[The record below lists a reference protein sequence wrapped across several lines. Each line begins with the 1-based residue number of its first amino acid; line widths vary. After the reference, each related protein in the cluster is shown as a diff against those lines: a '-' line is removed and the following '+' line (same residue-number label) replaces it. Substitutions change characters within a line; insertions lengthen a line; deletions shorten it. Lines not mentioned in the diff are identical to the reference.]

1 MMMMMSMVM
10 VVAFQQMSNDGDDG
24 DDDDCDGNGDDDNSL
39 VTKRLKLEFL
49 SQRWQSHSEHGVK
62 EFIVRCK
69 EGEGGDDENIAEI
82 VNFCEIRKL
91 LV

>member
-1 MMMMMSMVM
+1 MRKSKLAEVDDLIRLQ
-10 VVAFQQMSNDGDDG
+10 VQHHDDG
-24 DDDDCDGNGDDDNSL
+24 DDDDCDGNCDDDSL

-49 SQRWQSHSEHGVK
+49 SQRWQSHSEQGVK

-69 EGEGGDDENIAEI
+69 EGEDGDDENIAEI
-82 VNFCEIRKL
+82 VNFFEIRKV

>member
-1 MMMMMSMVM
+1 M
-10 VVAFQQMSNDGDDG
+10 
-24 DDDDCDGNGDDDNSL
+24 
-39 VTKRLKLEFL
+39 TKRLKLEFL
-49 SQRWQSHSEHGVK
+49 SQRWQSHSEQGAK

-82 VNFCEIRKL
+82 VNFFEIRKV

>member
-1 MMMMMSMVM
+1 M
-10 VVAFQQMSNDGDDG
+10 
-24 DDDDCDGNGDDDNSL
+24 
-39 VTKRLKLEFL
+39 TKRLKLEFL
-49 SQRWQSHSEHGVK
+49 SQRWQSHSEQGVK

-82 VNFCEIRKL
+82 VNFCEIRKV